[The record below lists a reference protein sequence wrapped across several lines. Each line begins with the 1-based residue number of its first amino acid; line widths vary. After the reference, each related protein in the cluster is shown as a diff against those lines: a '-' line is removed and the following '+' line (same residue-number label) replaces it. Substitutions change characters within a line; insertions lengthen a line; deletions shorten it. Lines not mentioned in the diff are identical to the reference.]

1 MKRLLLLFQLI
12 AYVSFAQESF
22 ISLKNTNLTVSSQIN
37 AFTKRPTVGTASLV
51 DVNFAQLTKN
61 QLSINLFGDT
71 FGIEGAI
78 AEVRGINNYTWS
90 GKDFRGQMSVFTV
103 LDEDISGF
111 FYNNNKIYRLVTIDK
126 QYLMYEVKQSAF
138 PSESCHLEQLI
149 DKKIKK
155 ARENNVDLTTY
166 DCKVRVLFFYTN
178 AALNVLNGASML
190 NFAQSCIDVANLC
203 YQNSNIA
210 ARVEMAYV
218 KSTAYVENPANM
230 FTSLDDFTTN
240 SDGKMDEVHDLRT
253 KYSADVCV
261 LLGSYTSSC
270 GIAYLSSDYNFAF
283 SVDDLSC
290 AVDNLTFPHEIGH
303 NFGSY
308 HDPYVTSGNPLAY
321 GYGYI
326 NLANRWRTVMAYN
339 NQCADNGYFC
349 DRIPYFSNP
358 NVNYLGNPTGTIA
371 NNDNA
376 RVHNER
382 TNEMKALQQPNAII
396 SLTSSDAA
404 GLYGYAIATDKVEN
418 TSTFSISAGN
428 KYTFNAAKNVQL
440 NPGFVAANG
449 SVFMADIAPIV
460 PCGVLAS
467 SNGLV
472 FESQDLNAPKILIK
486 NNVFHLDKP
495 NKTYNAE
502 WLDVRGEKIEM
513 STISDKKLV
522 NQIKEQS
529 YFVRL
534 LADSQSFIYQIKK

>member
-1 MKRLLLLFQLI
+1 
-12 AYVSFAQESF
+12 
-22 ISLKNTNLTVSSQIN
+22 
-37 AFTKRPTVGTASLV
+37 
-51 DVNFAQLTKN
+51 
-61 QLSINLFGDT
+61 
-71 FGIEGAI
+71 
-78 AEVRGINNYTWS
+78 
-90 GKDFRGQMSVFTV
+90 
-103 LDEDISGF
+103 
-111 FYNNNKIYRLVTIDK
+111 
-126 QYLMYEVKQSAF
+126 
-138 PSESCHLEQLI
+138 
-149 DKKIKK
+149 
-155 ARENNVDLTTY
+155 
-166 DCKVRVLFFYTN
+166 VLFFYTN